1 MSGPVNWPP
10 GTIGSSGGSKSAA
23 GRTSPASVAQ
33 TVPNVAGA
41 HRTTLDDLA
50 AAGLNPTAAFGAAL
64 GLKKVVGNNT
74 VNQYLTKTAGKQLAL
89 PAGQSIAN
97 QASSSVQQTAK
108 SMSNHFSKNAAR
120 IAVKDAG
127 RIAAKRGA
135 LMALR
140 FAAVGVPG
148 LTAGLLAL
156 SWFLDPDF
164 RKGVNNLVSTLF
176 GPGGAPDLD
185 APPEPPRTQFLPL
198 THDGNR
204 DETIEQMDQGMVR
217 TNNQTFR
224 YTPNDV
230 WPTASPNVSTTS
242 DFAEFTSKLNQ
253 LGGQFKSSAESIA
266 GVYSGYSDEPFV
278 QRLWGK
284 TKPGVEAMGSLG
296 SSVLPTVGSHVAAV
310 AQGTNAFYQS
320 FRMINLKNRREIN
333 NSTSGMVP
341 LVRANHVNA
350 NNMSDSTSE
359 MKAAVDEL
367 NKTTTA
373 LAGAADSFTVTPNH
387 GPAPTNSG
395 GNDGQVVAVP
405 DKPAAP
411 AAPPA
416 PGGPVTPG
424 GKPDQA
430 AKDLAS
436 QIGRAIPQM
445 GNPFGG
451 GFPGSGGVPG
461 GIPSQI
467 PNAANAVKPLAEQL
481 KPADKDKD
489 KELQELRD
497 KLADKLK
504 AKDLGSEPMKPT
516 DGTHVA
522 GGPAVKDAGLKQ
534 KVPVGPGDPKASNTV
549 EIGGRKWTADN
560 PKLAAAAGIMAGPEH
575 KGLRQSLID
584 AGFTNLP
591 PVGQDIGKQV
601 PEAELKPFNVIMGPD
616 NRGGFFLGEMGGQP
630 MCVDE
635 QGQLVPLDKLLTGSG
650 PHVGIFEIQD
660 NGGPAPDAG
669 QVHPAGNQGAPAGSP
684 STPPAGQGP
693 LTVKD
698 TDPGLL
704 QGDSR
709 SRTGLNPGNTPT
721 GN

>member
-1 MSGPVNWPP
+1 MTGAVNWPP
-10 GTIGSSGGSKSAA
+10 GTNGSSGGTKSTTA
-23 GRTSPASVAQ
+23 GRTSAPSVVQ
-33 TVPNVAGA
+33 TVPNVTGA
-41 HRTTLDDLA
+41 HKTTLDDLA
-50 AAGLNPTAAFGAAL
+50 RAGLNPTAAFGAAL

-89 PAGQSIAN
+89 PPGQSAAN
-97 QASSSVQQTAK
+97 QAASSVQQTAK
-108 SMSNHFSKNAAR
+108 SMSDHFSKNAAR

-127 RIAAKRGA
+127 RFAAKRGA
-135 LMALR
+135 LMGLR
-140 FAAVGVPG
+140 IAAMGVPG
-148 LTAGLLAL
+148 LTAGLLAV
-156 SWFLDPDF
+156 SWFLDSDF

-185 APPEPPRTQFLPL
+185 APPEPPRTHFLPL

-204 DETIEQMDQGMVR
+204 DKTIEKMDQGMVD
-217 TNNQTFR
+217 TNNRAFR
-224 YTPNDV
+224 YRPDDV
-230 WPTASPNVSTTS
+230 WPTASPNVPTTS
-242 DFAEFTSKLNQ
+242 SFAEFTSKLNQ
-253 LGGQFKSSAESIA
+253 LNGQFKSSAQTIS
-266 GVYSGYSDEPFV
+266 GLYSAYTEEPFV
-278 QRLWGK
+278 QRLWDK
-284 TKPGVEAMGSLG
+284 TRPGVEAMGDLG
-296 SSVLPTVGSHVAAV
+296 SKVVPTVGSHMAAA

-341 LVRANHVNA
+341 LVRANHINA

-359 MKAAVDEL
+359 MNGAIDEL

-387 GPAPTNSG
+387 GAAPTNSG
-395 GNDGQVVAVP
+395 GTDGQVVAVP
-405 DKPAAP
+405 DKPADTDKDREIQQLRDKLAD
-411 AAPPA
+411 
-416 PGGPVTPG
+416 
-424 GKPDQA
+424 KPKA
-430 AKDLAS
+430 NDLAS

-445 GNPFGG
+445 NPFGG
-451 GFPGSGGVPG
+451 GFPGAGGFPG
-461 GIPSQI
+461 GIPPQI

-504 AKDLGSEPMKPT
+504 AKDPGAEPVKPV
-516 DGTHVA
+516 DGTPVA
-522 GGPAVKDAGLKQ
+522 GGSHPKDAGLKQ
-534 KVPVGPGDPKASNTV
+534 KVPAGPGDPKASNTV
-549 EIGGRKWTADN
+549 EIGGHKWTADN
-560 PKLAAAAGIMAGPEH
+560 PKLAAAAGILAGPEH

-616 NRGGFFLGEMGGQP
+616 NRGGFFLGELGGQP

-650 PHVGIFEIQD
+650 PHVGIFDIQD
-660 NGGPAPDAG
+660 NGAPATDAG
-669 QVHPAGNQGAPAGSP
+669 QVHPAANQGAPAGGT
-684 STPPAGQGP
+684 STPAAGQGP

-709 SRTGLNPGNTPT
+709 GRTGLNPGNTPT